1 MAFGY
6 ISVAL
11 FWVATFIDT
20 EIDPNAFFG
29 PFMFITHLVGYGFWL
44 FCIYRFHRILNQVTA
59 GSYAISPWVSVGF
72 HFIPIVNLWWHIKWP
87 GEFSRFIRAQG
98 TMGIWPG
105 ALIGVLLLIST
116 LVRFFDGGISL
127 FLIFS
132 IGIYLRSKLTR
143 YLEATGHLPPRATG
157 EKNAGG
163 PRWVRRL
170 GISAAT
176 VVGVALL
183 LLIVSV
189 IGMETG
195 HFADTD
201 AVSANKIHPRQVRKL
216 QEMGVIKE
224 GEKVQYFYSAAFF
237 SIRGDGNLFT
247 DQRVISY
254 AEYDGELDIYNA
266 FYDEVESIDF
276 FPAESWS
283 YDSVIEV
290 TLKDQSW
297 FSLYVSTNEGGD
309 VRFYE
314 RLVRM
319 WENKRN
325 EKSN

>member
-1 MAFGY
+1 MKMGGIINSERVELVSHEKISKLPPVAFGY

-44 FCIYRFHRILNQVTA
+44 FCIYRFHRILNQITA

-143 YLEATGHLPPRATG
+143 YLEATGHLPPRETG
-157 EKNAGG
+157 EKMPGDPGG
-163 PRWVRRL
+163 SVVLVFRL
-170 GISAAT
+170 
-176 VVGVALL
+176 L
-183 LLIVSV
+183 
-189 IGMETG
+189 
-195 HFADTD
+195 
-201 AVSANKIHPRQVRKL
+201 
-216 QEMGVIKE
+216 
-224 GEKVQYFYSAAFF
+224 
-237 SIRGDGNLFT
+237 
-247 DQRVISY
+247 
-254 AEYDGELDIYNA
+254 
-266 FYDEVESIDF
+266 
-276 FPAESWS
+276 
-283 YDSVIEV
+283 
-290 TLKDQSW
+290 QSW
-297 FSLYVSTNEGGD
+297 EWPCFSYL
-309 VRFYE
+309 
-314 RLVRM
+314 
-319 WENKRN
+319 
-325 EKSN
+325 